1 MPTDIRPLILAVD
14 DEASIRKILLEILSA
29 DYRIVTAASVAE
41 AREQIMRDK
50 PDIILSDINMPGED
64 GLEFLS
70 ELKKNELT
78 RNIPFIFIAFH
89 SEADNE
95 TRAYE
100 LGCDRFL
107 YKPFK
112 PRLLKAIIRHLLG
125 SREDLKAY
133 YTSMNSRMDSFNGR
147 LMDVEDKGFMKR
159 FVSIVEENLTNP
171 DLTIDFVA
179 DKMAMSKVKLY
190 NKTKELAGMAPGE
203 FMQSVKLDYAANL
216 LKTTRLTIQEILY
229 SSGFNNKSY
238 FYREFKKI
246 FGMTPKEFRARN
258 SGT

>member
-1 MPTDIRPLILAVD
+1 MRHKVPH
-14 DEASIRKILLEILSA
+14 ILS
-29 DYRIVTAASVAE
+29 R
-41 AREQIMRDK
+41 
-50 PDIILSDINMPGED
+50 
-64 GLEFLS
+64 
-70 ELKKNELT
+70 LKKNELT
-78 RNIPFIFIAFH
+78 RNIPFIFIAFRG
-89 SEADNE
+89 EADNE

-112 PRLLKAIIRHLLG
+112 HRLLKAVIGHLLG
-125 SREDLKAY
+125 SREDLKVY
-133 YTSMNSRMDSFNGR
+133 YTSMNSRMDSFKGR
-147 LMDVEDKGFMKR
+147 VMDVEDKNFMKR
-159 FVSIVEENLTNP
+159 FVSIVEEHMTDA
-171 DLTIDFVA
+171 DLSIDFVA
-179 DKMAMSKVKLY
+179 EKMAMGKVKLY